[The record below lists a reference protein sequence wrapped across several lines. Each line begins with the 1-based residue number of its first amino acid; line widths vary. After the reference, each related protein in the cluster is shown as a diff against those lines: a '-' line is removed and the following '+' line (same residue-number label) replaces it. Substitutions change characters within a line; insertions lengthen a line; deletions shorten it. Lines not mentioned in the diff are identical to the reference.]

1 MLGPMRFYLVSAAL
15 ILAVAAC
22 ATPPEQGAPATS
34 GARKEA
40 PRSLLPGTIG
50 AVVEPAEGGV
60 RVQALDQ
67 DGPGA
72 RAGLQVGDVIMR
84 CANAPVA
91 TTRDFNQRVLATRPG
106 GRLRLD
112 VRRNAQPLRLDVDV
126 VQLRTA
132 LRP

>member
-1 MLGPMRFYLVSAAL
+1 MRYSFILLAAL
-15 ILAVAAC
+15 AAC
-22 ATPPEQGAPATS
+22 ATPPEQGTS
-34 GARKEA
+34 TASSGPKEA

-67 DGPGA
+67 DGTAA
-72 RAGLQVGDVIMR
+72 RAGLQVGDVIVR
-84 CANAPVA
+84 CANVPVA